1 MNYSYEDIKKTVE
14 EMDFKEGSI
23 EKSLRKFG
31 YKTFPEA
38 GLNEIG
44 RDRLIAEIVEIE
56 EKEAS
61 LVPIKKEKKIRA
73 KTREGVLIGVKQEE
87 KINMFYINNFFEKS
101 YLKDKQIENMIK
113 YNRFKLNY

>member
-14 EMDFKEGSI
+14 ELDFKEGSI

-31 YKTFPEA
+31 YETFPEA

-56 EKEAS
+56 EKEAR
-61 LVPIKKEKKIRA
+61 LVPIKKEKKRRVKIR
-73 KTREGVLIGVKQEE
+73 EEVLIGAKKEE
-87 KINMFYINNFFEKS
+87 KINFKRQTNR
-101 YLKDKQIENMIK
+101 K
-113 YNRFKLNY
+113 YDRG